1 MAAFSSYNQHY
12 PFLIDSVVLQP
23 SSSIIKICEQL
34 NNANTTKFRQD
45 TVPANIGVLQSRCL
59 DQSTKVSLSNN
70 ESNSLMSIKNKNGMD
85 SSSVSD
91 KYESSDQQI
100 SQKVAEKKKRKRKSM
115 TSSSNSTQSKDMR
128 EVKGKKQK
136 NAVDKKQPGEEKK
149 ASEEDPKGYIHVRA
163 RRGQA
168 TDSHSLAERVR
179 REKISERMKALQ
191 ALVPGCDK
199 ITGKALMLDE
209 IINYVQSLQNQVEF
223 LSMKLASVNPIF
235 YDFGMDFDAFMVRP
249 DQSLNSL
256 ASQLPTVQQ
265 CSPTQPPIIHETNT
279 CLSTLPNCYYSLL
292 DSSSSSPL
300 LSQQTH
306 MTNTLPQG
314 NGQLLWDVDEQRQ
327 TFITALQACIGYK
340 KLEIGCCSQVSNCD
354 EEQEMVAV
362 DE

>member
-1 MAAFSSYNQHY
+1 MAAFSSYNQHH

-23 SSSIIKICEQL
+23 SSSIIKICERL

-45 TVPANIGVLQSRCL
+45 IVPAYIGVLQNRCL

-70 ESNSLMSIKNKNGMD
+70 ESNSLMSIKNKNGME

-100 SQKVAEKKKRKRKSM
+100 SQQVAEKKKRKRKSM
-115 TSSSNSTQSKDMR
+115 RSSSNSTQSKDMR

-136 NAVDKKQPGEEKK
+136 NAVDKKQQPGEEKK

-191 ALVPGCDK
+191 ALVPGCEK
-199 ITGKALMLDE
+199 ITGKAIMLDE

-235 YDFGMDFDAFMVRP
+235 YDFGMDFDAFMIRT

-265 CSPTQPPIIHETNT
+265 CSPTQPPVIHETNT
-279 CLSTLPNCYYSLL
+279 CSPTLPNCYTSLL
-292 DSSSSSPL
+292 DSSSSPL
-300 LSQQTH
+300 LFQQTH

-314 NGQLLWDVDEQRQ
+314 NGPLLWDVDDQRQ
-327 TFITALQACIGYK
+327 KFIGETGFSNNL
-340 KLEIGCCSQVSNCD
+340 CSFH
-354 EEQEMVAV
+354 
-362 DE
+362 